1 MSYEGLKLF
10 ILGPVTVPI
19 ILSIGIGVSAQQEFR
34 KHQQERETRLL
45 QRRNSKLNTNDLII
59 EEEGKINFNWPYC
72 TNKYSY

>member
-1 MSYEGLKLF
+1 MTVKTSLNITNSLKLF

-45 QRRNSKLNTNDLII
+45 QRRNSKLNDLII
-59 EEEGKINFNWPYC
+59 EEEGKLYFI
-72 TNKYSY
+72 TS